1 MAKKIEAQLEEFL
14 DRAVENILPDP
25 KKFKSL
31 IKSKKISIYL
41 GVDPTGAHLHLGHA
55 TNLLLL
61 KLLQRLGHK
70 VIFLIG
76 DFTARIGDPTDKLA
90 ARKPLTER
98 EIKQN
103 LKTFTA
109 QASKII
115 SFTGRNAV
123 QVRFNADWLAKLS
136 FADLVKIA
144 ANFTVQQMLKREMFQ
159 KRLADNKPIGLHEF
173 LYPLMQ
179 GYDSVALNVDAELG
193 GNDQTFNML
202 VGRDLLR
209 IYKKKEKFVI
219 ATKLLINPKTGLK
232 MMNKSEG
239 GMINLDDRPNDMFGK
254 VMAIDDDAMFELAK
268 LATLVPSKEIS
279 KLEKSVNAGLNPKDA
294 KLQIA
299 EWIVSTYFDQP
310 TAVKAKERFVATF
323 AKKKLPQEAPK
334 LKVKPRQMLVDLLVS
349 AGVPSKSEARR
360 LIAQKGV
367 KLNGRVQSDP
377 NLIINPKTHQTL
389 QIGKRRFFKLA

>member
-1 MAKKIEAQLEEFL
+1 MAKEIEAQLEEFL

-377 NLIINPKTHQTL
+377 NLIVNPKTHQTL